1 MQSFEAF
8 YYNLVT
14 LLQILS
20 CKMSNVDGLIAYIS
34 GFCREREREKER
46 ERETERERESY

>member
-20 CKMSNVDGLIAYIS
+20 CKMSNVDGLIAYM
-34 GFCREREREKER
+34 RERERERESER
-46 ERETERERESY
+46 EETETETESY

>member
-20 CKMSNVDGLIAYIS
+20 CKMSNVDGLIAYM
-34 GFCREREREKER
+34 REREGEGEWERRDRDRDRELLK
-46 ERETERERESY
+46 